1 MYMIFQMKVV
11 KILKL
16 LGNFFGQTIGKLLD
30 KLLKKLKTDRNTFFT
45 YILTLITIYLVVD
58 RFINLL
64 IMIFTGLPASIWNPI
79 QYTLAFACPVFAF
92 LFSCS
97 SKFVKSQEMKVSFL
111 YTYMVALYIIA
122 ITMFTEW
129 INTAGWIGLLSLPQ
143 YPKIAT
149 QFAYLIKPAFGWVAL
164 YLPLSTFYLLF
175 KFIYTDI
182 NDTAQKLEGIYEYK
196 GINLAPKSEAL
207 GPNTCEITLGTDH
220 RNGKTVKITEKKRF
234 ESTLVVGISGSGK
247 TSLIF
252 EPMIAKDI
260 DKKYQYRET
269 SKSLAFVTLKTGIA
283 SLTCPYDNDYINQ
296 NFSLNMIKPK
306 ESKIHIFQSYMKKM
320 IYNISSNQI
329 TYRNL
334 GITYIAPDF
343 ESTSH
348 ILDIAKAYK
357 MHVNLVDP
365 KNPESQGLNPFAY
378 EDPMQTAVAISTVLK
393 GLAHNSGYNT
403 DIAYENTYSYQVIEN
418 LAILLKE
425 MYPRMHDGEL
435 PTLEDMLSML
445 NDFNLV
451 EYMCK
456 ELQKDE
462 ELAKKHAVL
471 ISYFK
476 KNFFPNSP
484 GRKTTE
490 KYVYSASSML
500 DNLLRYPG
508 VRKILCNRTDNI
520 NFDQALANGDITLL
534 CTRRGDLGA
543 STHTA
548 FGLFFILSMQYAVL
562 RRPGNE
568 NTRIPH
574 FLYID
579 EFPDFICSQTEPIF
593 TMYRKYRIGTVIS
606 AQNLDQL
613 NRAGGKFRS
622 TIIANCGNKI
632 VFGNN
637 TPEDNEWWSK
647 EIGEEKKWRT
657 SRNFDFSK
665 DEYVSSGSAKY
676 SPDIRYQPGKIQSLK
691 FKQCFYKIAGAGG
704 KYENGICNLDFVQ
717 AKYKEKHDVKKFNFT
732 KFSNGS
738 SIDEDTSKLRKKK
751 PILNSFS
758 EDDNTDLELDPI
770 RTDFTDSVFEK
781 ESEDA
786 VVKNK
791 LNNQ

>member
-1 MYMIFQMKVV
+1 MIFRMKVV

-16 LGNFFGQTIGKLLD
+16 ID

-58 RFINLL
+58 RFVDLL
-64 IMIFTGLPASIWNPI
+64 IIIFTGIPSSYWNPI

-111 YTYMVALYIIA
+111 YTYIVALYILVIS
-122 ITMFTEW
+122 MFTQW
-129 INTAGWIGLLSLPQ
+129 INAAGWLALLSLPQ
-143 YPKIAT
+143 YPKLAT
-149 QFAYLIKPAFGWVAL
+149 EFSYLIKPAFCWIAL
-164 YLPLSTFYLLF
+164 YLPLTTFYLIF
-175 KFIYTDI
+175 KWIYTSI
-182 NDTAQKLEGIYEYK
+182 NDSRLMLEGIYEYK
-196 GINLAPKSEAL
+196 GISLAPKSTAV
-207 GPNTCEITLGTDH
+207 GPNTCEISIGTDY
-220 RNGKTVKITEKKRF
+220 RNGKPVKISEKKRF
-234 ESTLVVGISGSGK
+234 ESMLVVGVSGSGK

-269 SKSLAFVTLKTGIA
+269 SKELAFVTLKTGIA
-283 SLTCPYDNDYINQ
+283 SLTCPYDNDYINN
-296 NFSLNMIKPK
+296 NFNLNMIQPK
-306 ESKIHIFQSYMKKM
+306 ESKIRVFQSYMKKM
-320 IYNISSNQI
+320 IYNISGNQV

-334 GITYIAPDF
+334 GITYISPDF

-357 MHVNLVDP
+357 MHVNLIDP
-365 KNPESQGLNPFAY
+365 KNPDSPGLNPFAY

-393 GLAHNSGYNT
+393 GLYDTNSP
-403 DIAYENTYSYQVIEN
+403 DVELAYRENFSSQAIEN

-425 MYPRMHDGEL
+425 MYPKMHDGEL

-445 NDFNLV
+445 NDFQLV

-462 ELAKKHAVL
+462 ELAKKYSVL
-471 ISYFK
+471 LSYFK
-476 KNFFPNSP
+476 KNFYSNGI
-484 GRKTTE
+484 GRQDTE
-490 KYVYSASSML
+490 KFIYSASSQL
-500 DNLLRYPG
+500 DTLLRYPG
-508 VRKILCNRTDNI
+508 IRNILCNRTNNI
-520 NFDQALANGDITLL
+520 NFDTALANGDVTLL

-543 STHTA
+543 STHKA

-568 NTRIPH
+568 NSRIPH

-579 EFPDFICSQTEPIF
+579 EFPDFICAPTEAIF
-593 TMYRKYRIGTVIS
+593 TLYRKYRVGTVIS

-613 NRAGGKFRS
+613 NVEHKKYRN

-647 EIGEEKKWRT
+647 EIGEEKKWQMNY
-657 SRNFDFSK
+657 SMDFSK
-665 DEYVSSGSAKY
+665 DKYDSKVSGIKFG
-676 SPDIRYQPGKIQSLK
+676 PVTKYQPGKIQNGK
-691 FKQCFYKIAGAGG
+691 FKQCFYKIVGESG
-704 KYENGICNLDFVQ
+704 KYENGIASLDFVE
-717 AKYKEKHDVKKFNFT
+717 AKYKEKHEVKKFNFT
-732 KFSNGS
+732 KYSDENTDIESSNK
-738 SIDEDTSKLRKKK
+738 SKRKK

-758 EDDNTDLELDPI
+758 EDDNSELELDPV
-770 RTDFTDSVFEK
+770 RTDYSDSIFEK
-781 ESEDA
+781 DIEEA
-786 VVKNK
+786 IVKNN
-791 LNNQ
+791 LANNNTTNN

>member
-1 MYMIFQMKVV
+1 M
-11 KILKL
+11 
-16 LGNFFGQTIGKLLD
+16 KLLD

-58 RFINLL
+58 RFVNLL
-64 IMIFTGLPASIWNPI
+64 LIIITGLPASIWNPI

-97 SKFVKSQEMKVSFL
+97 SKFVKSQQMKVSFL
-111 YTYMVALYIIA
+111 YTYMVSLYIIA

-129 INTAGWIGLLSLPQ
+129 INAAGWIALLSLPQ
-143 YPKIAT
+143 YPRIAT
-149 QFAYLIKPAFGWVAL
+149 QFAYLIKPAFSWIAL
-164 YLPLSTFYLLF
+164 YLPLTTFSVLF
-175 KFIYTDI
+175 KLIYTNI
-182 NDTAQKLEGIYEYK
+182 NDTNQLLEGIYEYK
-196 GINLAPKSEAL
+196 GISLAPKSTAT
-207 GPNTCEITLGTDH
+207 GPNTCEMTLGIDH
-220 RNGKTVKITEKKRF
+220 RTGKTVKICEKKRF
-234 ESTLVVGISGSGK
+234 ESMLVVGVSGSGK

-269 SKSLAFVTLKTGIA
+269 SKELAFVTLKTGIA

-306 ESKIHIFQSYMKKM
+306 QSKIHIFQSYMKKM
-320 IYNISSNQI
+320 IYNISGDSI

-348 ILDIAKAYK
+348 ILSIAKAYK
-357 MHVNLVDP
+357 MHVNLIDP

-393 GLAHNSGYNT
+393 GLAHNSDHNT

-425 MYPRMHDGEL
+425 MYPRMHDSEEL

-445 NDFNLV
+445 NDFSLV
-451 EYMCK
+451 EQMCN
-456 ELQKDE
+456 ELQKNE
-462 ELAKKHAVL
+462 ELAQKYTVL
-471 ISYFK
+471 LSYFK

-484 GRKTTE
+484 GRQTTE
-490 KYVYSASSML
+490 KYVYAASSML

-508 VRKILCNRTDNI
+508 VRKILCNRTNNI
-520 NFDQALANGDITLL
+520 NFDQALENGDITLL
-534 CTRRGDLGA
+534 CTRRGDLGV

-574 FLYID
+574 FFYVD

-593 TMYRKYRIGTVIS
+593 TMYRKYRVGTVIS

-613 NRAGGKFRS
+613 NRGGGKFRS
-622 TIIANCGNKI
+622 TIIANCANKI

-647 EIGEEKKWRT
+647 ELGEEKKWRLKQDYNMAT
-657 SRNFDFSK
+657 DKYESK
-665 DEYVSSGSAKY
+665 ASGGY
-676 SPDIRYQPGKIQSLK
+676 GPDIKYQPGKVQSLK
-691 FKQCFYKIAGAGG
+691 FKQCLYKIAGESG

-717 AKYKEKHDVKKFNFT
+717 AKYKDKHDVKKFNFA
-732 KFSNGS
+732 KFANEGS
-738 SIDEDTSKLRKKK
+738 GDDPTDKSKKK
-751 PILNSFS
+751 KNVINSFS
-758 EDDNTDLELDPI
+758 EDDNTELELDPI
-770 RTDFTDSVFEK
+770 RTDYTDSVFVK
-781 ESEDA
+781 ETDDA
-786 VVKNK
+786 VVKDHNLIK
-791 LNNQ
+791 TDKKKN

>member
-1 MYMIFQMKVV
+1 MYMIFSKKVV
-11 KILKL
+11 KNL
-16 LGNFFGQTIGKLLD
+16 KLLD

-45 YILTLITIYLVVD
+45 YILTLITIYLVID
-58 RFINLL
+58 RFVNLL
-64 IMIFTGLPASIWNPI
+64 LMIFTGLPASIWNPI

-97 SKFVKSQEMKVSFL
+97 SKFVKSQQMKVSFL
-111 YTYMVALYIIA
+111 YTYMVALYILA
-122 ITMFTEW
+122 ISMFTEW
-129 INTAGWIGLLSLPQ
+129 INTAGWMGLLSLPQ
-143 YPKIAT
+143 YPRLAT

-164 YLPLSTFYLLF
+164 YLPISTFSVMF
-175 KFIYTDI
+175 KLIYNKI
-182 NDTAQKLEGIYEYK
+182 NDTSLMLEGIYEYK
-196 GINLAPKSEAL
+196 GISLAPKSTAS
-207 GPNTCEITLGTDH
+207 GPNTCEISLGVDNRT
-220 RNGKTVKITEKKRF
+220 GKTVKITEKKRF
-234 ESTLVVGISGSGK
+234 ESMLVVGISGSGK

-269 SKSLAFVTLKTGIA
+269 SKELAFVTLKTGIA

-306 ESKIHIFQSYMKKM
+306 ESKKHLYHSYMKKM
-320 IYNISSNQI
+320 IYNVSSNDI

-334 GITYIAPDF
+334 GITYIAPDY

-348 ILDIAKAYK
+348 IIDIAKAYK
-357 MHVNLVDP
+357 MHINLIDP
-365 KNPESQGLNPFAY
+365 KNAESQGLNPFAY

-403 DIAYENTYSYQVIEN
+403 DIAFENTYSYQVIEN

-456 ELQKDE
+456 ELQKNE
-462 ELAKKHAVL
+462 ELAKKYTVL
-471 ISYFK
+471 LSYFT

-484 GRKTTE
+484 GRETTQ

-520 NFDQALANGDITLL
+520 NFDQALENGEITLL
-534 CTRRGDLGA
+534 CTRRGDLGV

-574 FLYID
+574 FFYID

-593 TMYRKYRIGTVIS
+593 TMYRKYRVGTVIS

-613 NRAGGKFRS
+613 NRDGGKYRN

-647 EIGEEKKWRT
+647 EVGEEKKWR
-657 SRNFDFSK
+657 FKQDFNMEK
-665 DEYVSSGSAKY
+665 DEYESKASGGFGPDTKY
-676 SPDIRYQPGKIQSLK
+676 KPGKVQSLK
-691 FKQCFYKIAGAGG
+691 FKQCIYKIVGENG
-704 KYENGICNLDFVQ
+704 KYENGICLLDFVP
-717 AKYKEKHDVKKFNFT
+717 AKYKEKHDVKKFNFAKFASDSSDAEDSVKT
-732 KFSNGS
+732 K
-738 SIDEDTSKLRKKK
+738 KKK
-751 PILNSFS
+751 PINSFS
-758 EDDNTDLELDPI
+758 EDDNTELELDPI
-770 RTDFTDSVFEK
+770 RTDYTDSVFVK
-781 ESEDA
+781 ETDDA
-786 VVKNK
+786 VVKDHVL
-791 LNNQ
+791 LNNKVKKSKKDSEQ

>member
-1 MYMIFQMKVV
+1 MKVV
-11 KILKL
+11 KNL
-16 LGNFFGQTIGKLLD
+16 KLLD

-58 RFINLL
+58 RFVNLL
-64 IMIFTGLPASIWNPI
+64 LIIFTGLPASIWNPI

-92 LFSCS
+92 LFSCA
-97 SKFVKSQEMKVSFL
+97 SKFVKSQQMKVSFL
-111 YTYMVALYIIA
+111 YAYMVSLYIIA

-129 INTAGWIGLLSLPQ
+129 INAAGWIALLSLPQ
-143 YPKIAT
+143 YPRIAT
-149 QFAYLIKPAFGWVAL
+149 QFAYLIKPAFGWLAF
-164 YLPLSTFYLLF
+164 YLPLTTFSVLF
-175 KFIYTDI
+175 KLIYTKI
-182 NDTAQKLEGIYEYK
+182 NDTNQMLEGIYEYK
-196 GINLAPKSEAL
+196 GISLAPKSTAT
-207 GPNTCEITLGTDH
+207 GPNTCEISLGTDH
-220 RNGKTVKITEKKRF
+220 RTGKTVKISEKKRF
-234 ESTLVVGISGSGK
+234 ESMLVVGISGSGK

-269 SKSLAFVTLKTGIA
+269 SKELAFVTLKTGIA

-306 ESKIHIFQSYMKKM
+306 QSKLHIFQAYMKKM
-320 IYNISSNQI
+320 IYNISGDNV

-334 GITYIAPDF
+334 GITYIAPDY

-357 MHVNLVDP
+357 MHVNLIDP
-365 KNPESQGLNPFAY
+365 KNAESQGLNPFAY

-393 GLAHNSGYNT
+393 GLAHNSGNNT

-425 MYPRMHDGEL
+425 MYPRMHDGEEL

-445 NDFNLV
+445 NDFSLV
-451 EYMCK
+451 EQMCN
-456 ELQKDE
+456 ELQKNE
-462 ELAKKHAVL
+462 ELAQKYTVL
-471 ISYFK
+471 LSYFK

-484 GRKTTE
+484 GRETTE
-490 KYVYSASSML
+490 KYVYAASSML

-520 NFDQALANGDITLL
+520 NFDQALENGDITLL
-534 CTRRGDLGA
+534 CTRRGDLGV

-548 FGLFFILSMQYAVL
+548 FGLFFILSMQYSVL

-574 FLYID
+574 FFYVD

-593 TMYRKYRIGTVIS
+593 TMYRKYRVGTVIS

-613 NRAGGKFRS
+613 NRNGGKFRS

-647 EIGEEKKWRT
+647 EIGEEKKWRFKQDYNMAT
-657 SRNFDFSK
+657 DKYESK
-665 DEYVSSGSAKY
+665 ASGGYGPGIK
-676 SPDIRYQPGKIQSLK
+676 YQPGKIQSTK
-691 FKQCFYKIAGAGG
+691 FKQCLYKIAGDGG
-704 KYENGICNLDFVQ
+704 RYENGICNLDFVQ
-717 AKYKEKHDVKKFNFT
+717 AKYKEKHEVKKFNFT
-732 KFSNGS
+732 KFANEGS
-738 SIDEDTSKLRKKK
+738 GDDPTDKSKKK
-751 PILNSFS
+751 KAVINSFS
-758 EDDNTDLELDPI
+758 EDDNTELELDPI
-770 RTDFTDSVFEK
+770 RTDYTDSVFVK
-781 ESEDA
+781 ETDDA
-786 VVKNK
+786 VVKDHNLINTDK
-791 LNNQ
+791 KKK

>member
-1 MYMIFQMKVV
+1 M
-11 KILKL
+11 
-16 LGNFFGQTIGKLLD
+16 KLLD

-58 RFINLL
+58 RFVNLL
-64 IMIFTGLPASIWNPI
+64 LIIFTGLPASIWNPI

-97 SKFVKSQEMKVSFL
+97 SKFVKSQQMKVSFFYSYL
-111 YTYMVALYIIA
+111 ISLYIIA

-129 INTAGWIGLLSLPQ
+129 INAAGWIALLSLPQ
-143 YPKIAT
+143 YPRIAT
-149 QFAYLIKPAFGWVAL
+149 QFAYLIKPAFGWLAL
-164 YLPLSTFYLLF
+164 YLPLTTFSILF
-175 KFIYTDI
+175 KFIYTKV
-182 NDTAQKLEGIYEYK
+182 NDTSQLLEGIYEYK
-196 GINLAPKSEAL
+196 GINLSPKSPTS
-207 GPNTCEITLGTDH
+207 GPNSCEITLGTDN
-220 RNGKTVKITEKKRF
+220 RTGKAVKISEKRRF
-234 ESTLVVGISGSGK
+234 ESMLVVGVSGSGK

-269 SKSLAFVTLKTGIA
+269 SKELAFVTLKTGIA

-306 ESKIHIFQSYMKKM
+306 QSKINIFQSYMKKM
-320 IYNISSNQI
+320 IYNISGDSI

-348 ILDIAKAYK
+348 ILEIAKAYK
-357 MHVNLVDP
+357 MHVNLIDP
-365 KNPESQGLNPFAY
+365 KNSESQGLNPFAY

-393 GLAHNSGYNT
+393 GLAHNSGNNT
-403 DIAYENTYSYQVIEN
+403 DIAFENTYSYQVIEN

-425 MYPRMHDGEL
+425 MYPRMHDGEEL
-435 PTLEDMLSML
+435 PTLEDMLNML
-445 NDFNLV
+445 NDFSLV
-451 EYMCK
+451 EKMCN
-456 ELQKDE
+456 ELQKDN
-462 ELAKKHAVL
+462 ELAEKYTVL
-471 ISYFK
+471 LSYFK
-476 KNFFPNSP
+476 KNFFPKSP
-484 GRKTTE
+484 GRETTE
-490 KYVYSASSML
+490 KYVYAASSML

-508 VRKILCNRTDNI
+508 VRKILCNRTNNI
-520 NFDQALANGDITLL
+520 NFDQALVNGDITLL
-534 CTRRGDLGA
+534 CTRRGDLGV

-593 TMYRKYRIGTVIS
+593 TMYRKYRVGSVIS

-613 NRAGGKFRS
+613 NRGGGKFRS

-647 EIGEEKKWRT
+647 EIGEEKKWRNT
-657 SRNFDFSK
+657 SQSYDMKND
-665 DEYVSSGSAKY
+665 KY
-676 SPDIRYQPGKIQSLK
+676 DDKANMQYGAATKYKPGKVQILK
-691 FKQCFYKIAGAGG
+691 FKQCLYKIAGESG

-732 KFSNGS
+732 KFANEGS
-738 SIDEDTSKLRKKK
+738 GDDPTDKSKKK
-751 PILNSFS
+751 KSVINSFS
-758 EDDNTDLELDPI
+758 EDDNTELELDPI
-770 RTDFTDSVFEK
+770 RTDYSDSVFVDA
-781 ESEDA
+781 SEDA
-786 VVKNK
+786 IIKNN
-791 LNNQ
+791 LNTNNE